1 MKNDGVLSHPILFD
15 NLGHGPAVYFKFP
28 PGIVPELK
36 FKHPD
41 TGCLTTEFWYTEDGN
56 ISYDERTAGQVC
68 QYAREPFPE
77 DTASSQILPLASE
90 QPWKYAQFV
99 TVSSTY
105 EEVAMTLF
113 MTALSIST
121 VMTQMFL
128 AYRCVFK
135 VLQHRELNDWVD
147 WVFAIYPLLVLLK
160 LITWASISF
169 WDATNRMRTK
179 TAVVG
184 DLVKDM
190 NARDRIWTT
199 VYTIFFHM
207 FSVPTSVTDSPVN
220 LHIRKPVQPYV
231 AFKSQGHRAWI
242 LGWPSKEQFKVVTQD
257 RGIPNLIVGATFDL
271 PLIITQV
278 ILKLKITFGHELDM
292 FMAGL
297 FSTACFFYRLS
308 KLVKLVQYK
317 RRLYHRLRDLTSK
330 SVAEAEQ
337 EGEQSLKEL
346 IVNHRLLEDHCY
358 TKMPS
363 DVFEKAA
370 EMGFGDQKLA
380 SEYRV

>member
-1 MKNDGVLSHPILFD
+1 MD
-15 NLGHGPAVYFKFP
+15 
-28 PGIVPELK
+28 
-36 FKHPD
+36 
-41 TGCLTTEFWYTEDGN
+41 
-56 ISYDERTAGQVC
+56 
-68 QYAREPFPE
+68 
-77 DTASSQILPLASE
+77 
-90 QPWKYAQFV
+90 
-99 TVSSTY
+99 
-105 EEVAMTLF
+105 
-113 MTALSIST
+113 
-121 VMTQMFL
+121 
-128 AYRCVFK
+128 
-135 VLQHRELNDWVD
+135 
-147 WVFAIYPLLVLLK
+147 
-160 LITWASISF
+160 
-169 WDATNRMRTK
+169 
-179 TAVVG
+179 
-184 DLVKDM
+184 
-190 NARDRIWTT
+190 
-199 VYTIFFHM
+199 
-207 FSVPTSVTDSPVN
+207 
-220 LHIRKPVQPYV
+220 
-231 AFKSQGHRAWI
+231 
-242 LGWPSKEQFKVVTQD
+242 
-257 RGIPNLIVGATFDL
+257 IPNLIVGATFDL